1 MSARGFLGAGDLYI
15 ARYVNGAFEDWK
27 GPYECTKFEIKP
39 NIELKEMVSKGKST
53 YGQVIESVALQQP
66 ADFTVD
72 LPEVNKESLA
82 IALLGTTAALTQA
95 SGTLSDEAIVAKSD
109 AWVAC
114 TKANWNT
121 APVVEGGAV
130 AASVTGAI
138 AGTTL
143 TVSAV
148 SSGALS
154 VGQVISG
161 SGLTAGTRIVGFLT
175 GTGGTGTYTVDKSQ
189 TFASG
194 AITGAAGTAYVEGT
208 DYIVNATLGWVKA
221 LPGGTIF
228 DGEPL
233 LVTVD
238 YDAISGTEIQG
249 ATSADVR
256 ARFKLDGIN
265 QVDKAPCIVTVH
277 EVVIAADSALDFLA
291 DDFNSVSM
299 PGRMKTPTGFT
310 SPFSVHLRNA

>member
-82 IALLGTTAALTQA
+82 IALLGTTAALSQDAGSLTA
-95 SGTLSDEAIVAKSD
+95 VSVTAKLG
-109 AWVAC
+109 AWVAL
-114 TKANWNT
+114 TKANWNE
-121 APVVEGGAV
+121 APVVTNDGA
-130 AASVTGAI
+130 T
-138 AGTTL
+138 
-143 TVSAV
+143 
-148 SSGALS
+148 
-154 VGQVISG
+154 
-161 SGLTAGTRIVGFLT
+161 
-175 GTGGTGTYTVDKSQ
+175 
-189 TFASG
+189 
-194 AITGAAGTAYVEGT
+194 ITYVEGE
-208 DYIVNATLGWVKA
+208 DYIVNRTLGWIKV
-221 LPGGTIF
+221 LEGGAIA
-228 DGEPL
+228 DAAPL
-233 LVTVD
+233 KVTVD
-238 YDAISGTEIQG
+238 YDAITGTEIQG

-291 DDFNSVSM
+291 DDFNNVSM

>member
-1 MSARGFLGAGDLYI
+1 MSARGFIGAGDLYI

-39 NIELKEMVSKGKST
+39 NIELKEMTSRGKTT

-82 IALLGTTAALTQA
+82 IALLGSTAVLNQA
-95 SGTLSDEAIVAKSD
+95 GGTLSDEAITAKLD
-109 AWVAC
+109 AWVAAS
-114 TKANWNT
+114 KANFNE
-121 APVVEGGAV
+121 APEVAGGAV

-143 TVSAV
+143 TVSVV
-148 SSGALS
+148 SSGTLS
-154 VGQVISG
+154 IGQVLSG
-161 SGLTAGTRIVGFLT
+161 SGLTSGTRITAFLT

-194 AITGAAGTAYVEGT
+194 AITGAAGSTYVEGE
-208 DYIVNATLGWVKA
+208 DYIVNRTLGWIKA
-221 LPGGTIF
+221 INGGAIL
-228 DGEPL
+228 DGQPL
-233 LVTVD
+233 KVTVD
-238 YDAISGTEIQG
+238 YDAITGTEIKG

-265 QVDKAPCIVTVH
+265 QADKLPCIVSVH
-277 EVVIAADSALDFLA
+277 EVVIAADSAFDFLA
-291 DDFNSVSM
+291 EDFNSVSL
-299 PGRMKTPTGFT
+299 PGRMKTPAGFT
-310 SPFSVHLRNA
+310 EPFTVHLRNA

>member
-15 ARYVNGAFEDWK
+15 SRYVNGAFEDWK
-27 GPYECTKFEIKP
+27 GPYECSKFEIKP
-39 NIELKEMVSKGKST
+39 NIELKEMVSKGKTT

-66 ADFTVD
+66 ADFTVE
-72 LPEVNKESLA
+72 LPEVNKESLS
-82 IALLGTTAALTQA
+82 IALLGSTAALTQS
-95 SGTLSDEAIVAKSD
+95 SGTLSDEAITAKLD

-114 TKANWNT
+114 TKAAWNE

-130 AASVTGAI
+130 SASVTGAI

-161 SGLTAGTRIVGFLT
+161 SGLTSGTRIVAFLT

-194 AITGAAGTAYVEGT
+194 SITGASGSAYVEGT
-208 DYIVNATLGWVKA
+208 DYIVNRTLGWVKA
-221 LPGGTIF
+221 ITGGAIF
-228 DGEPL
+228 DGQPL
-233 LVTVD
+233 TVTVD
-238 YDAISGTEIQG
+238 YDAITGTEIKG
-249 ATSADVR
+249 ATSADVC
-256 ARFKLDGIN
+256 ARFKLDGVN
-265 QVDKAPCIVTVH
+265 QVDKAPCIVSVH

-291 DDFNSVSM
+291 DDFNTASM

-310 SPFSVHLRNA
+310 EPFTVHLRNA